1 MLDCCRTYSLPRVLK
16 SKASSAASKGLAPM
30 CPTTST
36 LIAFACAPGTVAI
49 DGSPNNRNGLFTFH
63 LLKHVTRPGKDIID
77 IVTDVGYE
85 VSKSSKERQL
95 PHVTYGPMPR
105 GVFLVST
112 QNETTQSN
120 SRQGDY
126 NSVFI

>member
-1 MLDCCRTYSLPRVLK
+1 
-16 SKASSAASKGLAPM
+16 M

-49 DGSPNNRNGLFTFH
+49 DGSPNNRNGLYTFH
-63 LLKHVTRPGKDIID
+63 LLKHVTQPGKDIIE

-85 VSKSSKERQL
+85 VSKSSEKRQL

-112 QNETTQSN
+112 Q
-120 SRQGDY
+120 GDY